1 MLGTFTFNIGTRD
14 NKDKTTHYGCPHPHS
29 PIPLRGKV
37 TWKHPF
43 YDYFRLLRVFCKQ
56 ASKDEVPRVPGGSGW
71 QGEIMTVESPPCSWC
86 LFNVGEVE
94 HEDMKICD
102 VRRRFWQNT
111 WKPHIY
117 IYVYVYIYS
126 LWFHT
131 ILSVPMV
138 NIDFAGLVISI
149 GPRVGFLLATSI
161 EYHWF
166 VSILLLQ
173 ICSHYLSPLL
183 FTTLLF
189 TEYIATLKIHSNIMH
204 AFICPFDATMCQ
216 SRGLRKNGIH
226 KTMHLCNPR
235 GVHSLNVSC
244 CLWWH
249 SRKPFPIS
257 VWHHSE

>member
-43 YDYFRLLRVFCKQ
+43 YDYFRQLRVFCKQ

-117 IYVYVYIYS
+117 TYTYIYVCICIYIYIYIPCDS
-126 LWFHT
+126 
-131 ILSVPMV
+131 ILFYQFQWL
-138 NIDFAGLVISI
+138 ILT
-149 GPRVGFLLATSI
+149 LLAWS
-161 EYHWF
+161 Y
-166 VSILLLQ
+166 
-173 ICSHYLSPLL
+173 PLV
-183 FTTLLF
+183 
-189 TEYIATLKIHSNIMH
+189 
-204 AFICPFDATMCQ
+204 
-216 SRGLRKNGIH
+216 R
-226 KTMHLCNPR
+226 
-235 GVHSLNVSC
+235 V
-244 CLWWH
+244 
-249 SRKPFPIS
+249 
-257 VWHHSE
+257 